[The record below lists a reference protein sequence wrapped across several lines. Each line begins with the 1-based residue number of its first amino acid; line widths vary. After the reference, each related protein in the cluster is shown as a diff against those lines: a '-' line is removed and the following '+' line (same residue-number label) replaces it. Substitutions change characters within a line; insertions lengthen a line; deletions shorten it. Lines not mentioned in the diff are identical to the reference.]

1 MSILFQLL
9 YVEAVQLPLPSGP
22 LSCTTPIS
30 LYAKSAVFVS
40 AALALPFP
48 QSTANVFAVL
58 LLEDQVLIRYAYS
71 VVLGLLTRDDRV
83 VSTRGQASLL
93 LVIVRANYCM
103 FGHLA
108 RICVGV
114 VPFTLVILT

>member
-1 MSILFQLL
+1 MFVLCQLL
-9 YVEAVQLPLPSGP
+9 YVEAVQLRLPSGP
-22 LSCTTPIS
+22 LSCTTLVS

-48 QSTANVFAVL
+48 QSTASVLAVL
-58 LLEDQVLIRYAYS
+58 LLEVQLLIRYAYS

-93 LVIVRANYCM
+93 LVIVRTNYCM

-114 VPFTLVILT
+114 DPFPLVI